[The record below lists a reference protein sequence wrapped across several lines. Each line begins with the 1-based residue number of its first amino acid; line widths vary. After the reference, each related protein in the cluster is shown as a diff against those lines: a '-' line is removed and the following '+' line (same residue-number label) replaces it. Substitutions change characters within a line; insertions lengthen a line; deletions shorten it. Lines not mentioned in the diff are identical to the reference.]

1 MRLSTILQVRNLLA
15 RLHPLRSGPPRES
28 QTLSALLKNSFN
40 QRLDETHPPVRD
52 RESAAGTTSREPYH
66 ASSTSLSAQATENHL
81 QSLLSHP
88 LLQQASPHVSSSV
101 NQELLTRWDR
111 TLVSDQLDIEAVTQS
126 LYEYQ
131 KKLFQEKRPIATSLC
146 HRLIAWFST
155 SSTDVQEQALTDK
168 GLVNLMV
175 PLLYHAKSENTAWD
189 WLRLLYSGELSR
201 GNPNSQFD
209 MRSALWLNNEDRFV
223 AAMVRESLRRNDLET
238 AAKEF
243 VEACVYRSQS
253 GRASTSWEESREH
266 GSLPYQPLSWTW
278 KPLSS
283 AILTKA
289 QSHGISSSLY
299 DQLMLFA
306 VPTQVVSWIDHAFL
320 ELYHPSRPSTSMLVE
335 KVASPRW
342 TSSFALWKDR
352 CPPRMQKSLVR
363 SILDAAQ
370 IELDAGSIPAA
381 KSLLYF
387 AEQQFPTLVSH
398 QKNEVL
404 SQRID
409 HARSEITIG
418 YPYALQL
425 AAG

>member
-1 MRLSTILQVRNLLA
+1 MRLSTILQVRNLIA
-15 RLHPLRSGPPRES
+15 RLHPLRPGPPRES
-28 QTLSALLKNSFN
+28 QTLAALLKDSFN
-40 QRLDETHPPVRD
+40 QRLDETHPPVRE
-52 RESAAGTTSREPYH
+52 RESVENAASHEAYR
-66 ASSTSLSAQATENHL
+66 ASSTSLPAQATESHL

-88 LLQQASPHVSSSV
+88 LLQPISSHLSSSV
-101 NQELLTRWDR
+101 DQELLARWDR
-111 TLVSDQLDIEAVTQS
+111 TLVSDQLNIEAVRENLHEYQS
-126 LYEYQ
+126 LVH
-131 KKLFQEKRPIATSLC
+131 EKGLIATSLC
-146 HRLIAWFST
+146 RRLIAWFST
-155 SSTDVQEQALTDK
+155 SSIEVQEQALTDK

-175 PLLYHAKSENTAWD
+175 PLLYHAKSEITAWD

-209 MRSALWLNNEDRFV
+209 IRSALWLNNEDRFV

-253 GRASTSWEESREH
+253 GRASTSWEESLER

-283 AILTKA
+283 AILAKG

-306 VPTQVVSWIDHAFL
+306 VPTRVVSWIDHAFL
-320 ELYHPSRPSTSMLVE
+320 ELYHPSHPRTSMLVQ

-342 TSSFALWKDR
+342 TSIFTVWKDR
-352 CPPRMQKSLVR
+352 CSPRMQKSFVR

-370 IELDAGSIPAA
+370 MELDADRVPSA

-387 AEQQFPTLVSH
+387 AEQQFPTFVSH
-398 QKNEVL
+398 QKTEVL

-418 YPYALQL
+418 HPYALQL